1 MDMTA
6 MLAKAWRGMMRRR
19 RQRLALE
26 ELVRM
31 APHRRDELG
40 IDLVALREA
49 SACADGRRRPSR
61 PARCRASAGWG
72 SELNGCPG
80 TESSF

>member
-19 RQRLALE
+19 CQRLALE

-40 IDLVALREA
+40 IDLVSLREA
-49 SACADGRRRPSR
+49 GGRRERVLKEDAVRSTAHRERRSRSCPRPS
-61 PARCRASAGWG
+61 WV
-72 SELNGCPG
+72 
-80 TESSF
+80 